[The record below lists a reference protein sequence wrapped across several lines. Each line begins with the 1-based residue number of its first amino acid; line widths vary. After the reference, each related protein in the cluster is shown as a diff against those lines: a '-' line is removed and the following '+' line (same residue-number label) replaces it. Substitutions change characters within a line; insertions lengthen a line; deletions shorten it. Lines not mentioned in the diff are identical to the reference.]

1 VYDSRNPESVKL
13 GIRHLRPQGTV
24 FRGAV
29 LVGRAIRAATRPE
42 DKSKGHDMSETSQSS
57 AAAAAIEPVPSSRA
71 QKKHARILE
80 TAMRHFADLGY
91 EATRLSD
98 IAQEIG
104 IAKGSIFQHFGS
116 KDGLFL
122 EAYKAALRT
131 FPVFLDAP
139 QETVQQGFFALVR
152 HHLARSE
159 EFRREH
165 DIAYRIILLGNYGSD
180 LKLKK
185 QINRYLVNED
195 PLGTLALITIGVQRG
210 EIRDDV
216 DRELVVSFLDW
227 TFERFRDAL
236 LTEEF
241 DPGLFRRPGGVGT
254 KAKQDRIEEFLRVLR
269 SAIGNGKAA

>member
-1 VYDSRNPESVKL
+1 
-13 GIRHLRPQGTV
+13 
-24 FRGAV
+24 
-29 LVGRAIRAATRPE
+29 
-42 DKSKGHDMSETSQSS
+42 MSETSRSS
-57 AAAAAIEPVPSSRA
+57 ASTGAIEAVTGSRA
-71 QKKHARILE
+71 QKKHASILE
-80 TAMRHFADLGY
+80 AAMRYFAGLGY

-98 IAQEIG
+98 IAQELG

-122 EAYKAALRT
+122 EAYKAALRA

-139 QETVQQGFFALVR
+139 RETIQQGFFAVVR

-165 DIAYRIILLGNYGSD
+165 DVAYRIILLGNYGSD

-185 QINRYLVNED
+185 QINQYLVNED
-195 PLGTLALITIGVQRG
+195 PLGTLALITMGIQRG
-210 EIRDDV
+210 EIRVDV

-241 DPGLFRRPGGVGT
+241 DPGLFRRPGESGT
-254 KAKQDRIEEFLRVLR
+254 KAKHDRIEEFLRVLR